1 MATKVSPY
9 VPVREGLD
17 EFAARYETLHND
29 LVKAIKEGPADNLQ
43 NDVLQRLD
51 AMRRI
56 VANTLEGVKGDLPR

>member
-9 VPVREGLD
+9 AGVRDGLD

-29 LVKAIKEGPADNLQ
+29 LVKAIKGGPTDNLQ

-56 VANTLEGVKGDLPR
+56 VANTLEGIKGDLPR